1 MENLRAIKLDAFLR
15 SYEPRRVIVVSVGR
29 TLEAWASE
37 MRAHARAPEA
47 VEAVEWRPSKRQHA
61 EDCPPQILRN
71 DECVRAF
78 AYGDARARQRVRL
91 RVPDWDDARDTFVA

>member
-1 MENLRAIKLDAFLR
+1 MGQARQDVIGLVIAVEDMFDSSRSASLLLLR
-15 SYEPRRVIVVSVGR
+15 SAR
-29 TLEAWASE
+29 T
-37 MRAHARAPEA
+37 RNDG
-47 VEAVEWRPSKRQHA
+47 RPSKRQHA

-71 DECVRAF
+71 DDCVRAF

>member
-1 MENLRAIKLDAFLR
+1 MRAIKLDAFLR
-15 SYEPRRVIVVSVGR
+15 AYAPRRVIVVSVGR

-37 MRAHARAPEA
+37 MRAHARAPDS
-47 VEAVEWRPSKRQHA
+47 VETVEWRPSKRQHA

-71 DECVRAF
+71 DDCVRAF

>member
-1 MENLRAIKLDAFLR
+1 
-15 SYEPRRVIVVSVGR
+15 
-29 TLEAWASE
+29 

-71 DECVRAF
+71 DDCVRAF